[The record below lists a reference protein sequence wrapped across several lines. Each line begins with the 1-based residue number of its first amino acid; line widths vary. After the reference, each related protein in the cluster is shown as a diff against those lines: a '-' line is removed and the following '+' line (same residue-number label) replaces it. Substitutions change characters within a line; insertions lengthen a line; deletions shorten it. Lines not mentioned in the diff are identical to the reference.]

1 MDELRILV
9 DDTEEL
15 SHETG
20 LADPGNA
27 DDGDEL
33 WLERGPGPGASALTK
48 TSSSSSRP
56 TSGDRLS
63 ARSIPKLARRATAR
77 HAGDRL
83 GLPLR
88 GYRFVS
94 SVFDRALRRAK
105 RVLIDEDPARGRGR
119 LEARSRVHDVA
130 GDDPL
135 SEVGTRVERDERLS
149 AVHTDPY
156 LEGKRRIGLVH
167 LRDRLLDRQRRAHG
181 ALGVVLVRD
190 RRPERRDDRVS
201 DELLDRAAVALEL
214 VSKSSVVRSQD
225 SADVLRVEPLGALGR
240 TDDVGEQNSDDL
252 PLLAA
257 SRRRR
262 GELRPA
268 LRAELRGRRVVEPAR
283 RAGRHRGE
291 STLAGRRVRRRSRR
305 HEAR

>member
-9 DDTEEL
+9 DDAEKL
-15 SHETG
+15 SNETG

-27 DDGDEL
+27 HDGDEL
-33 WLERGPGPGASALTK
+33 WLEAG
-48 TSSSSSRP
+48 TSSGKGAHQDVELVLPPDEWRP
-56 TSGDRLS
+56 AVREVDSEAGAPCDG
-63 ARSIPKLARRATAR
+63 APRR
-77 HAGDRL
+77 DRL

-94 SVFDRALRRAK
+94 FVFDRALRRAK
-105 RVLIDEDPARGRGR
+105 RVLIDEDPARGRSR

-156 LEGKRRIGLVH
+156 LEGKRGIGLVH
-167 LRDRLLDRQRRAHG
+167 LRDRLLDGQRRAHG
-181 ALGVVLVRD
+181 TLGVVLVRN
-190 RRPERRDDRVS
+190 RCPERRDDRVS
-201 DELLDRAAVALEL
+201 DELLDGAAVALEL
-214 VSKSSVVRSQD
+214 VSKSSVVRSQE

-240 TDDVGEQNSDDL
+240 TDHVREQNSDDL

-291 STLAGRRVRRRSRR
+291 STLVGRRVRRRSRL